1 MSVLQFALLGL
12 GLGGAYAL
20 LALGLVAI
28 YRGTG
33 VLNFGQGAVAM
44 ISAYVFF
51 ALRDDLGW
59 SVLPSSL
66 VTVVF
71 AGVLGLSFY
80 LLVMRQL
87 RNSPVLARIIA
98 TLALL
103 LLLQG
108 LATVLFDVQTRTPA
122 PVVPTTTLDLF
133 GVVLP
138 VDRLVLAGVA
148 IALAVV
154 LTLVS
159 RRTRVG
165 LAVRAISDSEKG
177 ASLSGLSPVLIGA
190 LTWAVGFVLAAVA
203 GVMLSP
209 VAGLDAKALTL
220 LVVPVFGAA
229 LIARFTSFGVAVL
242 AGLGLGMVE
251 SALKVITGAEGS
263 WYTWLWTGPGRSQAL
278 PALVVIL
285 AMIFS
290 GRLLPARGEVVRGR
304 LPISLPSRHRVIG
317 PVVALVAG
325 VVFIYSVQPSWL
337 SAGVVTMAG
346 ILIALSVVVV
356 TGFAGQIS
364 LAQVAFAGI
373 GGMTTALLSAAG
385 VPFLLVIALS
395 GVVAL
400 LVGLLI
406 GLPSLRVRG
415 PSLALVTLSA
425 AFICQVAVFS
435 DGRLLGGK
443 GFNRVTPASVFGYEL
458 TDTQFAVFTLVIVIA
473 AAALISALR
482 VSTPGRRAL
491 AVRENEAAAAAA
503 GINIK
508 HYKLAAFAVSA
519 FMAGVGGSLL
529 GYQANVF
536 AYERFTV
543 FESLHTIVMA
553 YIGGIGM
560 VSGAIFAGLGAS
572 GGLFSQLLTTG
583 GLDAYQQIIAGG
595 ALLIS
600 VQLHPD
606 GLATLAHTIR
616 ERRGRRTTKPG
627 ESAPAPPTGAAPKP
641 APHDRDQSRALDP
654 AAPVQA
660 ARSEGS

>member
-1 MSVLQFALLGL
+1 MSVMQFALLGL

-33 VLNFGQGAVAM
+33 VLNFSHGAVAM

-66 VTVVF
+66 VTLVF
-71 AGVLGLSFY
+71 AGVLGLAFY
-80 LLVMRQL
+80 LAVMRQL

-108 LATVLFDVQTRTPA
+108 LATVLFDVQTKTPIS
-122 PVVPTTTLDLF
+122 VVSSTPI
-133 GVVLP
+133 VVLGVNLP
-138 VDRLVLAGVA
+138 MDRLILAA
-148 IALAVV
+148 IAVV
-154 LTLVS
+154 LAAVLAVVS
-159 RRTRVG
+159 RRTRIG

-190 LTWAVGFVLAAVA
+190 LTWAVGFVLAAIA

-209 VAGLDAKALTL
+209 IAGLDAKALTL
-220 LVVPVFGAA
+220 LVVPVFAAA
-229 LIARFTSFGVAVL
+229 LLARFTSFGIAVA

-251 SALKVITGAEGS
+251 SALQLVTGAEGS

-304 LPISLPSRHRVIG
+304 LPISLPPRYRVIG
-317 PVVALVAG
+317 PIIALAIG
-325 VVFIYSVQPSWL
+325 LVFIYSARPSWL
-337 SAGVVTMAG
+337 SAGVVSLAG
-346 ILIALSVVVV
+346 ILIALSVVMV
-356 TGFAGQIS
+356 TGFVGQIS

-373 GGMTTALLSAAG
+373 GGMMTAILSSAG
-385 VPFLLVIALS
+385 VPFLLVILLS
-395 GVVAL
+395 GVIAL
-400 LVGLLI
+400 LVGLLV

-425 AFICQVAVFS
+425 AFVCQVAVFS

-443 GFNRVTPASVFGYEL
+443 GYNRVAPAGIFGYEL
-458 TDTQFAVFTLVIVIA
+458 SDTGFAVFVLVVVIA
-473 AAALISALR
+473 AAALLSALR

-491 AVRENEAAAAAA
+491 AVRENEAATVAA

-508 HYKLAAFAVSA
+508 HYKLAAFALSA
-519 FMAGVGGSLL
+519 FIAGVGGSLL

-536 AYERFTV
+536 SYERFTV
-543 FESLHTIVMA
+543 FESLNVIVMA

-560 VSGAIFAGLGAS
+560 VSGAIIAGLGAG
-572 GGLFSQLLTTG
+572 GGLFSQLLAVG
-583 GLDAYQQIIAGG
+583 GLDDYHLIIAGG

-606 GLATLAHTIR
+606 GMASLAHTF
-616 ERRGRRTTKPG
+616 RGRRARGTSEAGPAPAEPASKA
-627 ESAPAPPTGAAPKP
+627 EPAPPK
-641 APHDRDQSRALDP
+641 R
-654 AAPVQA
+654 
-660 ARSEGS
+660 

>member
-20 LALGLVAI
+20 LALGLVTI

-33 VLNFGQGAVAM
+33 VLNFSHGAVAM
-44 ISAYVFF
+44 ISAYVFY

-59 SVLPSSL
+59 PVVPSAL
-66 VTVVF
+66 MTIAF
-71 AGVLGLSFY
+71 AVVLGLAFY

-87 RNSPVLARIIA
+87 RNSPVLARIIT

-108 LATVLFDVQTRTPA
+108 LATLLFDVQTRTPV
-122 PVVPTTTLDLF
+122 PVVASTPVDVF
-133 GVVLP
+133 GVSLP
-138 VDRLVLAGVA
+138 MDRIILAAVA
-148 IALAVV
+148 VVLAVV
-154 LTLVS
+154 LSFVS

-209 VAGLDAKALTL
+209 IAGLDSKALTL

-229 LIARFTSFGVAVL
+229 LIARFTSFGVAVI
-242 AGLGLGMVE
+242 AGLGLGMAE
-251 SALKVITGAEGS
+251 SALQLVTGSEGA
-263 WYTWLWTGPGRSQAL
+263 WYTWLWTGPGRAQAI

-304 LPISLPSRHRVIG
+304 LPISLPPCFRVTG
-317 PVVALVAG
+317 PIVALVAG
-325 VVFIYSVQPSWL
+325 LVFIHSARPSWL
-337 SAGVVTMAG
+337 SAGVVTLAG

-356 TGFAGQIS
+356 TGFVGQIS

-373 GGMTTALLSAAG
+373 GGMMTALLSSKG
-385 VPFLLVIALS
+385 LPFLLVLLLS
-395 GVVAL
+395 GVIAL
-400 LVGLLI
+400 LLGLLV

-425 AFICQVAVFS
+425 AFVCQVAVFS

-443 GFNRVTPASVFGYEL
+443 GYNRVATASIFGHEL
-458 TDTQFAVFTLVIVIA
+458 SETEFATFALVIVVA
-473 AAALISALR
+473 AAALVAALR

-491 AVRENEAAAAAA
+491 AVRENEAAAVAA
-503 GINIK
+503 GINIR
-508 HYKLAAFAVSA
+508 HFKLGAFALSA

-543 FESLHTIVMA
+543 FESLHVIVMA

-560 VSGAIFAGLGAS
+560 VSGAVLAGLGAS
-572 GGLFSQLLTTG
+572 GGLFSQLLSAG
-583 GLDAYQQIIAGG
+583 GLSDYQLVIAGG
-595 ALLIS
+595 ALLLS

-606 GLATLAHTIR
+606 GLASLLHTIR
-616 ERRGRRTTKPG
+616 ERRGRRTNTAEPPSPPNDDETRSG
-627 ESAPAPPTGAAPKP
+627 SLEPSVPAK
-641 APHDRDQSRALDP
+641 
-654 AAPVQA
+654 
-660 ARSEGS
+660 